1 MSTRALNERCR
12 KFSCLHT
19 RKEKGRGCPE
29 LAVVANTTLSSRVGP
44 VISMRRSVV
53 RQTGWTMTVA
63 VVWAAA
69 GLVPAASDCYY
80 HYGMVWY
87 VCGVKRDTT
96 RATLCQTG
104 RHTCNNMSYVVFG
117 NLRCFSLQQVSP
129 EDLCLYYIVFTVN
142 TSAEV
147 SEI

>member
-44 VISMRRSVV
+44 VLTVSMRRSVV
-53 RQTGWTMTVA
+53 RQTGWTMTVT

-69 GLVPAASDCYY
+69 GLVPVASACYY
-80 HYGMVWY
+80 HYDMVWY
-87 VCGVKRDTT
+87 GTFAVSNGTPHVQRYVRRQDAT
-96 RATLCQTG
+96 RATIV
-104 RHTCNNMSYVVFG
+104 NVVFG
-117 NLRCFSLQQVSP
+117 NLRCFSLQVSP
-129 EDLCLYYIVFTVN
+129 EDLCLC
-142 TSAEV
+142 
-147 SEI
+147 